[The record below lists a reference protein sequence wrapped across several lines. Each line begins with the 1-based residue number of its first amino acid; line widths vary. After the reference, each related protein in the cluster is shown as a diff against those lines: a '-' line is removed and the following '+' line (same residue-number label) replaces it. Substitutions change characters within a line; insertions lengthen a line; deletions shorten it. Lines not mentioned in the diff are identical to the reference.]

1 MNAVWRKY
9 TEIVTRIFIPLGCT
23 VVAECV
29 RSKNVG
35 SFEAW
40 GQRGII
46 SFRLKVFMLKYFHLS
61 FGLTD
66 AEIKRTCLEDRSK
79 YLSFFVCFWRYFPF
93 CERGREWASVCVC
106 MCVCVCLC
114 VCVRLCVCVCVRVCV
129 RVCEC
134 VSERARER
142 ERVSELVGA
151 LSPVNHKGL
160 HQGWTQKTIP
170 QVMFWKRERE
180 RGWEGRKSVI

>member
-79 YLSFFVCFWRYFPF
+79 YLSFFVCFWRYFAF

-114 VCVRLCVCVCVRVCV
+114 VCVRLCVCVCARVCACV
-129 RVCEC
+129 WVCEWA
-134 VSERARER
+134 SERER
-142 ERVSELVGA
+142 ESEWVSWCFEP
-151 LSPVNHKGL
+151 SQPQRITSGL
-160 HQGWTQKTIP
+160 NIP